1 MTTTRKEQPLVPYPT
16 RILDA
21 DQLSAEFE
29 DHTENIYLGPWKE
42 LLIGNLRLIRQED
55 GQIQIEKLEPHCAL
69 S

>member
-1 MTTTRKEQPLVPYPT
+1 MPYPT

-21 DQLSAEFE
+21 DELSAQFE

-42 LLIGNLRLIRQED
+42 LLIGNLRLTRQED
-55 GQIQIEKLEPHCAL
+55 GQIQIEKLELRCAL